1 MFLGIL
7 TFMRINIIHAGAGEL
22 KYEIREIIEVAKQ
35 LEKIGVNIVWE
46 NIGDPVAKGESIP
59 LWVKEIIKKNIDDD
73 GSFAYSPT
81 KGVEKTREFLAGL
94 RNAKKG
100 AQITKE
106 DIIFFNGLGD
116 AISKVYTSLN
126 RSARVIGPSPAYS
139 THSSAEAAHAGSE
152 HLTYKLDPKN
162 GWLPDF
168 SDLENKVKY
177 NSSITGILI
186 VNPDNPTGVVYN
198 KGIMKKFVDIA
209 KKYDLFLIS
218 DEIYANIWH
227 NGTKPCELGDV
238 ISDVCGIAMRG
249 ISKEL
254 PWPGAR
260 CGWIEVYNKERDS
273 IFAKYIKSIL
283 DAKMLEVCS
292 TTLPQRIIPEIMSD
306 KRYKE
311 HHRKR
316 NQLFAKRANAA
327 HARLK
332 DIKEIIVNRPSGAF
346 YMTIFF
352 KDGILNANQKLEI
365 HSDKAKRF
373 IEKNIKNVSLDKRFV
388 YYLMASSGICVV
400 PLTGFNC
407 DLFGFRVTLL
417 ENDEEKFDWIF
428 KTLNDKIKEYIH
440 SA

>member
-1 MFLGIL
+1 MRQNIVHIGADEL
-7 TFMRINIIHAGAGEL
+7 T
-22 KYEIREIIEVAKQ
+22 YEIREIIEIAKR
-35 LEKIGVNIVWE
+35 LEKRGVKITWE

-59 LWVKEIIKKNIDDD
+59 LWMKEIIKKYIDDD
-73 GSFAYSPT
+73 RSFSYSPT
-81 KGVEKTREFLAGL
+81 KGVEKTREFLADL
-94 RNAKKG
+94 RNSKRG

-106 DIIFFNGLGD
+106 DLVFFNGLGD
-116 AISKVYTSLN
+116 AISKVYTNLN

-152 HLTYKLDPKN
+152 HLTYRLDPKN
-162 GWLPDF
+162 NWLPDF

-177 NSSITGILI
+177 NPFITGILI
-186 VNPDNPTGVVYN
+186 VNPDNPTGVVYD
-198 KGIMKKFVDIA
+198 KAIMKKFVDIA

-227 NGTKPCELGDV
+227 NGVKPCGLGDV

-260 CGWIEVYNKERDS
+260 CGWIEVYNREKDP
-273 IFAKYIKSIL
+273 IFARYIKSII

-292 TTLPQRIIPEIMSD
+292 TTLPQIIIPEILSD

-311 HHRKR
+311 HHKTR
-316 NQLFAKRANAA
+316 NGIFAERAKKA
-327 HARLK
+327 HSYLSG
-332 DIKEIIVNRPSGAF
+332 IKEIIANKPGGAF

-352 KDGILNANQKLEI
+352 KDGALNDKQKLKIDSSKVE
-365 HSDKAKRF
+365 KF
-373 IEKNIKNVSLDKRFV
+373 IEKEVNDVSLDKRFV

-407 DLFGFRVTLL
+407 ELFGFRVTLL
-417 ENDEEKFDWIF
+417 ENDKEKFDWIF
-428 KTLNDKIKEYIH
+428 KTLNAKIKEYIH